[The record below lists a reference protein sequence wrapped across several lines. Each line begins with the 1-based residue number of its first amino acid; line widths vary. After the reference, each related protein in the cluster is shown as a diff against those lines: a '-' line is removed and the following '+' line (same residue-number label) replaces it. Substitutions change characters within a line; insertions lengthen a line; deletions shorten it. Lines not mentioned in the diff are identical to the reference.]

1 MGQTGR
7 KATRWAVHP
16 MACAMAWALT
26 LTAGAGASAR
36 LAPGGVGHPSPRQ
49 DSVFTLRRGPR
60 RLPATGDPV
69 WQLQLDVPG
78 QRSHSFEALVGR
90 ASRQGADRHR
100 LGSQAPLPP
109 GRYRLTDI
117 SAIEP
122 DDPVELGRVLWI
134 GLEPQFPTAR
144 LALGIHHDPSA
155 GLGPE
160 SGTDGCIGLIRGD
173 DLRRLAAL
181 LEDSGTRDLV
191 VIQ

>member
-1 MGQTGR
+1 
-7 KATRWAVHP
+7 

-26 LTAGAGASAR
+26 LTAAAAAGASAR
-36 LAPGGVGHPSPRQ
+36 LEPGGVERPSPRL
-49 DSVFTLRRGPR
+49 DSVLTLRRGPR
-60 RLPATGDPV
+60 RIPATGDPV
-69 WQLQLDVPG
+69 WQLRLDVPG
-78 QRSHSFEALVGR
+78 QRSRSFEALVGR
-90 ASRQGADRHR
+90 ASRQEADRHR

-122 DDPVELGRVLWI
+122 GDPVELGRVLWI
-134 GLEPQFPTAR
+134 GLEPQFPTGR

-155 GLGPE
+155 GLGAE
-160 SGTDGCIGLIRGD
+160 SGTDGCIGLIRGE